1 MTVTERAD
9 SIETA
14 LDAVSGCR
22 IVETPVTVLASGQP
36 LVITTHVVRGA
47 RPGHTVGIVSGL
59 HGDEISTAELVL
71 SLLPLLPPE
80 EVAGALL
87 LVPMASSLT
96 FETGTRSTT
105 LDMVN
110 LNRVFPG
117 VATGTVT
124 EMLAHTLLERVLAR
138 CDVIID
144 LHAEPDSMG
153 IRCLYTPRP
162 NDERGRKAF
171 ALAQASG
178 CPIVYVTDGLSGML
192 MTEARGCGMVAVMP
206 ETGGPLPGEN
216 GLLPEAQ
223 GEILNMLR
231 SLGMI
236 PGEPEP
242 AQQVVVDAVSHL
254 RAPTGGLFRPVVGFD
269 AVGRSVAG
277 GELLGTIASVFS
289 GETLAEIRAPFS
301 ESWLMMARGRL
312 SRVHPGDP
320 LYIVGREQGRVA

>member
-1 MTVTERAD
+1 MTVAERAD
-9 SIETA
+9 TIEAA
-14 LDAVSGCR
+14 LDGEAGCR

-71 SLLPLLPPE
+71 SLLPLLPPAD
-80 EVAGALL
+80 VTGSLL
-87 LVPMASSLT
+87 LVPMASPLT

-105 LDMVN
+105 LDMAN

-117 VATGTVT
+117 ATSGTVT
-124 EMLAHTLLERVLAR
+124 EMLAHTLLEDVLAP

-144 LHAEPDSMG
+144 LHSEPDSMG
-153 IRCLYTPRP
+153 IRCLYTPAP
-162 NDERGRKAF
+162 TDEQGRQSF

-178 CPIVYVTDGLSGML
+178 CPILYVTNGLSGML
-192 MTEARGCGMVAVMP
+192 MTEAGGRGMAVVMP
-206 ETGGPLPGEN
+206 ETGGPLPGKD

-223 GEILNMLR
+223 GDILNMLR
-231 SLGMI
+231 SLGTI
-236 PGEPEP
+236 PGDPEP
-242 AQQVVVDAVSHL
+242 AHQVVVDAVSHL
-254 RAPTGGLFRPVVGFD
+254 RAPAGGLFRPVVGFD
-269 AVGRSVAG
+269 VVGRSVAG

-289 GETLAEIRAPFS
+289 GETLAEIRAPFA

-312 SRVHPGDP
+312 ARVHPGDP
-320 LYIVGREQGRVA
+320 LYIVGREQGRPA

>member
-1 MTVTERAD
+1 MAVPEQSDT
-9 SIETA
+9 IEAA
-14 LDAVSGCR
+14 LHAAPGCR

-36 LVITTHVVRGA
+36 LVITTHVVRGV

-71 SLLPLLPPE
+71 SLLPLLPPA
-80 EVAGALL
+80 EVTGALL
-87 LVPMASSLT
+87 LVPMASPLT

-105 LDMVN
+105 LDMAN

-117 VATGTVT
+117 ASSGTVT
-124 EMLAHTLLERVLAR
+124 EMLAHALLEHVLAP

-153 IRCLYTPRP
+153 IRCLYSPAP
-162 NDERGRKAF
+162 NDERGRQSF

-178 CPIVYVTDGLSGML
+178 CPIVYVTNGLSGML
-192 MTEARGCGMVAVMP
+192 MTEARGRGMVAVMP
-206 ETGGPLPGEN
+206 ETGGPLPGDD

-231 SLGMI
+231 SLGTI
-236 PGEPEP
+236 PGDPEP
-242 AQQVVVDAVSHL
+242 AQQVVVDSVSHL

-269 AVGRSVAG
+269 LVGRSVAG

-289 GETLAEIRAPFS
+289 GETLAEIRAPFD

-312 SRVHPGDP
+312 ARVHPGDP
-320 LYIVGREQGRVA
+320 LYIVGREQGRPA